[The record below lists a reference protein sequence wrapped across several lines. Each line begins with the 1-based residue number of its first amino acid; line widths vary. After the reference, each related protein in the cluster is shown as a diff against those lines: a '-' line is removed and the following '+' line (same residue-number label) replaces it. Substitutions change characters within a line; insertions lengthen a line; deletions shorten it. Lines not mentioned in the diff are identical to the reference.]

1 MIPENGV
8 RDAGVVVAH
17 TNEASPLLHQMF
29 FKVLFTRALNYK
41 KPFYIN
47 EITFI
52 PKRSDSDFLCLT
64 LVLMEC

>member
-41 KPFYIN
+41 NLSISM
-47 EITFI
+47 
-52 PKRSDSDFLCLT
+52 RSHLYQREVTVIFCA
-64 LVLMEC
+64 